1 MSYIEI
7 YNEEIRDLLDPAAG
21 KTLAIREHSDGR
33 IVVAGAKELAAT
45 TFAEMQRLL
54 DVGSVS
60 RTVAGVCV
68 CVCVRGGDGV
78 VGGGSVRVCLSV
90 SLMGVYMSVRVCVHM
105 HVRGSRSRHH
115 VYAHR
120 HADEQA
126 LEPVALHLHHHSA
139 AEAAGAASCCG
150 L

>member
-1 MSYIEI
+1 MLIKVSYIEI

-68 CVCVRGGDGV
+68 CVCGGV
-78 VGGGSVRVCLSV
+78 MVLWEGGLCACVCQ
-90 SLMGVYMSVRVCVHM
+90 
-105 HVRGSRSRHH
+105 SR
-115 VYAHR
+115 
-120 HADEQA
+120 
-126 LEPVALHLHHHSA
+126 
-139 AEAAGAASCCG
+139 
-150 L
+150 

>member
-68 CVCVRGGDGV
+68 CVCVCA
-78 VGGGSVRVCLSV
+78 GGGWCCGRGVCARVSV
-90 SLMGVYMSVRVCVHM
+90 SLADGCLYVCACVRAHARAGITLTSPR
-105 HVRGSRSRHH
+105 VR
-115 VYAHR
+115 A
-120 HADEQA
+120 QA
-126 LEPVALHLHHHSA
+126 R
-139 AEAAGAASCCG
+139 
-150 L
+150 

>member
-68 CVCVRGGDGV
+68 GGRAAHPHK
-78 VGGGSVRVCLSV
+78 STIPSQYTRAYLNIYTQTRNLSTLASSTV
-90 SLMGVYMSVRVCVHM
+90 PSLGNPSIPEGRI
-105 HVRGSRSRHH
+105 G
-115 VYAHR
+115 
-120 HADEQA
+120 
-126 LEPVALHLHHHSA
+126 
-139 AEAAGAASCCG
+139 GAAAPLIKAQYPRSIHAHT
-150 L
+150 

>member
-1 MSYIEI
+1 MLIKVSYIEI

-68 CVCVRGGDGV
+68 CLCVC
-78 VGGGSVRVCLSV
+78 GGGMVLWEGGLCACVCQ
-90 SLMGVYMSVRVCVHM
+90 
-105 HVRGSRSRHH
+105 SR
-115 VYAHR
+115 
-120 HADEQA
+120 
-126 LEPVALHLHHHSA
+126 
-139 AEAAGAASCCG
+139 
-150 L
+150 

>member
-21 KTLAIREHSDGR
+21 KTLGIREHSDGR

-68 CVCVRGGDGV
+68 
-78 VGGGSVRVCLSV
+78 GGGGWGCGRGDLCAFVCLADGC
-90 SLMGVYMSVRVCVHM
+90 LYVRACVHA
-105 HVRGSRSRHH
+105 HARAEITLTSPRVR
-115 VYAHR
+115 A
-120 HADEQA
+120 QA
-126 LEPVALHLHHHSA
+126 R
-139 AEAAGAASCCG
+139 
-150 L
+150 

>member
-68 CVCVRGGDGV
+68 GGVRVDVRWWWWWGV
-78 VGGGSVRVCLSV
+78 V
-90 SLMGVYMSVRVCVHM
+90 
-105 HVRGSRSRHH
+105 
-115 VYAHR
+115 
-120 HADEQA
+120 
-126 LEPVALHLHHHSA
+126 VA
-139 AEAAGAASCCG
+139 E
-150 L
+150 

>member
-68 CVCVRGGDGV
+68 CGGDGV
-78 VGGGSVRVCLSV
+78 VGGGICASLSV
-90 SLMGVYMSVRVCVHM
+90 GLADGCLHVRACVH
-105 HVRGSRSRHH
+105 
-115 VYAHR
+115 AHAR
-120 HADEQA
+120 AEITLTSPHGRAQA
-126 LEPVALHLHHHSA
+126 R
-139 AEAAGAASCCG
+139 
-150 L
+150 